1 MEPGRLLPPQTSLS
15 AGLAGLASMDIA
27 AGHRLLGS
35 KGKLKIQFPPLVGRG
50 KKHGAGHHLAKKSL
64 GEEDMTSPTFSLP
77 RRTKSNQKL
86 SPCRRGALTNHSGY
100 LVVLTVSQELGQ
112 GLQSLASLKPH
123 HLPRPVSPC
132 LQQAGAPSARRSIPP
147 FHHHLGSTEDQN
159 GLL

>member
-64 GEEDMTSPTFSLP
+64 GEEDIRLPQLFLYQGEQNQIKSSP
-77 RRTKSNQKL
+77 
-86 SPCRRGALTNHSGY
+86 H
-100 LVVLTVSQELGQ
+100 
-112 GLQSLASLKPH
+112 
-123 HLPRPVSPC
+123 
-132 LQQAGAPSARRSIPP
+132 AGEE
-147 FHHHLGSTEDQN
+147 H
-159 GLL
+159 